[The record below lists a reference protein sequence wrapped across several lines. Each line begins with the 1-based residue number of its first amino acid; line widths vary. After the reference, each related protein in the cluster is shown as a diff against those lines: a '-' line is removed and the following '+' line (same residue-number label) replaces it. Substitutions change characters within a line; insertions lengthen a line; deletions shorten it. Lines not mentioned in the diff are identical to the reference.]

1 MKNIGMV
8 KNISLVILGVFS
20 LILLSQHTGYC
31 QGWPDIKVRLLPD
44 SSFALIEKDSGEK
57 IRHCPYRDING
68 KIDKE
73 QLIYVLGTIHRETWL
88 NPKNKKMAVKNLE
101 IHYNMLNSK
110 IMKKGMPKI
119 ININKANLVDLVALP
134 QIGPVM
140 AVKIIEYRN
149 IHHLFLNIEEI
160 KKIEGIGQGTFNS
173 ICHYIRTD

>member
-1 MKNIGMV
+1 MQNRRAVTNIYIV
-8 KNISLVILGVFS
+8 FLCIFS

-31 QGWPDIKVRLLPD
+31 QGWPDIKVRLLSD
-44 SSFALIEKDSGEK
+44 SAFAMIEKDTGEK

-68 KIDKE
+68 NIDKE
-73 QLIYVLGTIHRETWL
+73 QLIYVLGTIDRETWL
-88 NPKNKKMAVKNLE
+88 NPKNKETAIKHLE
-101 IHYNMLNSK
+101 KHYNLLIGE
-110 IMKKGMPKI
+110 IMKKGMPGI

-149 IHHLFLNIEEI
+149 IHHMFFKIEDI
-160 KKIEGIGQGTFNS
+160 KKIEGIGQGTFNA